1 MLQEDFRV
9 LLVCSERSEGWS
21 SGNSGQTL
29 YSRCTADLGIVA
41 LLCNAGILRISKLS
55 VFNTDGGFDSR
66 RPTYNIFVVNSLQKK
81 SRRNGRMNSNPKPF
95 RIKWIRSL
103 FRNSDAPPPEQ
114 MASINSAAACFAL
127 AAIRRTASCRG
138 GRLHFPPIAA
148 SKVIDYQQA
157 AACKRRL
164 KQPSSTDKCVVQSTA
179 AQCAKRTQGYRTS
192 SARTDGAG
200 LE

>member
-29 YSRCTADLGIVA
+29 YGRCTADLEIVA

-66 RPTYNIFVVNSLQKK
+66 RPTYNIFVFNSLQKK

-95 RIKWIRSL
+95 RIRWLFTSL
-103 FRNSDAPPPEQ
+103 RYPLQVVVAVSTIFVTTDHRLVRYGIDCNSLLNHPVEEFASVLGASTIKPEGEFIEIKFEVLL
-114 MASINSAAACFAL
+114 ADCAL
-127 AAIRRTASCRG
+127 VRA
-138 GRLHFPPIAA
+138 
-148 SKVIDYQQA
+148 
-157 AACKRRL
+157 
-164 KQPSSTDKCVVQSTA
+164 
-179 AQCAKRTQGYRTS
+179 
-192 SARTDGAG
+192 
-200 LE
+200 